1 MSNLYYN
8 NENFY
13 IVENSAFPNTIYF
26 KIPFEGNLSREQVCF
41 NNILTKQRIIVES
54 KFGIFKGRFKKFRS

>member
-13 IVENSAFPNTIYF
+13 IVGDAAFPNTNYF
-26 KIPFEGNLSREQVCF
+26 RVPFKGNLSREQ
-41 NNILTKQRIIVES
+41 T
-54 KFGIFKGRFKKFRS
+54 